1 MMNFVNA
8 YEVDRRWGGAEEGG
22 WWFNNY
28 TCIDTQ
34 PVREDNA
41 EEVVKVLEEKHKDI
55 AYGDIYSVL
64 GGLELM
70 VIVEDSPAASETTR
84 RPHYE

>member
-1 MMNFVNA
+1 MNGVFVDNVNCVCTV
-8 YEVDRRWGGAEEGG
+8 YVMILWC
-22 WWFNNY
+22 NHI
-28 TCIDTQ
+28 IDTQ